1 MPQAFT
7 LRSSGVALSHT
18 QLDNNFGV
26 LGTGSGVRFS
36 ALGVGV
42 NEGSTGT
49 IVATS
54 NIIAY
59 SSDERLKT
67 NFASIQNPIAK
78 LMTIGGYEFDW
89 DKDLCEELGFNYTN
103 LHEHGVKAQEILKVI
118 PDAVE
123 LAPFDRADG
132 GGSKSGKNYLTV
144 NYPRI
149 IPLLIEAV
157 KAQQVQIEQ
166 LQAQLKQQK

>member
-1 MPQAFT
+1 MSQAFT
-7 LRSSGVALSHT
+7 LRSAGTTLSHT
-18 QLDNNFGV
+18 QLDNNFSG
-26 LGTGSGVRFS
+26 LGTSSSVRFG

-42 NEGSTGT
+42 VEGAAGT
-49 IVATS
+49 ITASS
-54 NIIAY
+54 NVTAY

-67 NFASIQNPIAK
+67 NFIQIQDPIAK
-78 LMTIGGYEFDW
+78 LMAIGGYEFDW
-89 DKDLCEELGFNYTN
+89 NKDLCEELEFNYTN

-123 LAPFDRADG
+123 LAPFDRADK

-149 IPLLIEAV
+149 IPLLIEAI
-157 KAQQVQIEQ
+157 KAQQVQIDE
-166 LQAQLKQQK
+166 LQAKIK